1 MPQSGEIN
9 SLWRRCP
16 SATCFRRIRKERN
29 EFPPLCVSYSES
41 IGVLKELSFPRS
53 PFIKFVDQVRIDVP
67 HHDMFYAAD
76 VCLDIL
82 PAMLQVNQHVRDV
95 EVVVPS
101 GNTQQYQRNYDELRA
116 YHLVPLQL
124 AERLSPMGLV
134 AFLSVISTRSPS
146 EETNK
151 RTSAERGLVASA
163 RNQLSLFEFVKILAF
178 AGLPVVRK
186 IVFRS
191 AVHGED

>member
-1 MPQSGEIN
+1 
-9 SLWRRCP
+9 
-16 SATCFRRIRKERN
+16 
-29 EFPPLCVSYSES
+29 
-41 IGVLKELSFPRS
+41 
-53 PFIKFVDQVRIDVP
+53 
-67 HHDMFYAAD
+67 MFYAAD